1 VKAAAVSWNGNLCLG
16 EQVKDLIIPWG
27 MIGREAHDRGSYITI
42 LKLTRDESI
51 PVGSLGTVRFK
62 RGYYL
67 YAGSAMK
74 NLSHRIARH
83 QRRRK
88 NLFWHID
95 YLRQRAAHC
104 VSLPVRTGADLE
116 CQIARALDG
125 ISQWKIPGF
134 GASDCR
140 CDSHLF
146 GMRID
151 PLLSAQ
157 FNDLLLAFRIGRLE
171 DELAGLS

>member
-1 VKAAAVSWNGNLCLG
+1 
-16 EQVKDLIIPWG
+16 
-27 MIGREAHDRGSYITI
+27 
-42 LKLTRDESI
+42 
-51 PVGSLGTVRFK
+51 VGSLGTVRFRK
-62 RGYYL
+62 GYYL
-67 YAGSAMK
+67 YVGSARK
-74 NLSHRIARH
+74 DLSRRIARH
-83 QRRRK
+83 RRRRK

-95 YLRQRAAHC
+95 YLRQRAEHC

-146 GMRID
+146 GTSSD

-171 DELAGLS
+171 GELAGPS